1 MKTRKTEGKKMS
13 LFNVAVTQQVFDYVH
28 AKKNIFLCIENIKKK
43 KNLQTLPKK
52 LIRTRKKKQKRADE
66 KLKQL
71 KFSDQPTKEK
81 QQFVFS
87 CVNLDIQ
94 DQYVSVI
101 IETRRSEDRKKIL
114 FNKFRCRLRL
124 KKSFYI
130 HRLS

>member
-1 MKTRKTEGKKMS
+1 MLQLLSKFSIMCMQKKHFPVHWKYEEKKIRKYHQKTHSDT
-13 LFNVAVTQQVFDYVH
+13 
-28 AKKNIFLCIENIKKK
+28 KKN
-43 KNLQTLPKK
+43 
-52 LIRTRKKKQKRADE
+52 QKRADE